1 MIELLP
7 TIMPYTVHNR
17 PPIMF
22 TVLSFLISDIINE
35 ANTKAVPKYPIQN
48 VVYVKARIDPMKK
61 EKWWK
66 ITFVN
71 GEQLHTRNEEG
82 VHSIINAIKVK
93 IRS

>member
-1 MIELLP
+1 MIQIEDANSEQ
-7 TIMPYTVHNR
+7 Y
-17 PPIMF
+17 F
-22 TVLSFLISDIINE
+22 IN
-35 ANTKAVPKYPIQN
+35 PQN

-82 VHSIINAIKVK
+82 VTSIINAIKVK
-93 IRS
+93 IRV